1 MFGTALKESSS
12 SNDSKNQKI
21 LDKKAFDEA
30 TKTSFGYFVYQ
41 DSSYGNTLLPVIP
54 RFPLPDEK
62 SEVPEGNKNKE
73 KPSVNKEE
81 PFVIELD

>member
-1 MFGTALKESSS
+1 MFGTALKESAS

-30 TKTSFGYFVYQ
+30 TKSTFGYFVYQ

-54 RFPLPDEK
+54 RFPLPEEK
-62 SEVPEGNKNKE
+62 LEVQEGNKNKE
-73 KPSVNKEE
+73 KPSVTKEE